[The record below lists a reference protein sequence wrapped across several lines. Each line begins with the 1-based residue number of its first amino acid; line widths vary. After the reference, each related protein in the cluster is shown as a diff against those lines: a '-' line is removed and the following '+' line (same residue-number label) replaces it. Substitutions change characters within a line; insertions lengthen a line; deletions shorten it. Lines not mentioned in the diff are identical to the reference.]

1 MTILLA
7 IALLFLVRSIVR
19 KPKRKPERTTTN
31 SKPTTT
37 NSMAAL
43 LAYQEQRA
51 NIENTIAE
59 LTALLDVSESAQETI
74 RYKNMISTQYGKLA
88 SVESKIHKLL

>member
-31 SKPTTT
+31 SKSNTT
-37 NSMAAL
+37 NCLAAL
-43 LAYQEQRA
+43 QAYQEQRA